1 MLEKMLDNHRI
12 LIAIPIILALLS
24 LLLIGFNGLEQGVD
38 LKGGSQAELQLTGSV
53 SPTELQDTLDA
64 KLDSNNIK
72 VTSNGNNKVTVELE
86 NNVNSSTFTS
96 ALDGK
101 ANVISYNEIGPVL
114 SEEAMGQIYIAMLF
128 AFIFMAITVFI
139 VFREPVPSVA
149 IILAALCDILI
160 ALGGMSIF
168 KIPLSIASVGALL
181 MLIGYSV
188 DTDILLTTRLLKR
201 REGTVEQRAKN
212 AMYTG
217 LTMSF
222 AAIAAMSILFVVTI
236 IIMPEAT
243 TLSNISAVLVIGLI
257 GDILSTWLMNLGIL
271 KTYIDWRQSKK
282 QEKYNISPS
291 SKEEKEDKKSKSS
304 DDKSKSSDDKT
315 SEKKSKLSFKDK
327 LKKKTEVEDDE
338 VMTKIQKEVE
348 KIDNMEKASIEELEK
363 EAGEIDGEASA
374 DTASSAESE
383 TPSKKKSSSKK
394 KKQKSGKKVNKRKA
408 KKQKG
413 KGGK

>member
-1 MLEKMLDNHRI
+1 MENHKI

-24 LLLIGFNGLEQGVD
+24 LVLIGFHGLEQGVD
-38 LKGGSQAELQLTGSV
+38 LKGGSQAELQLLGSV
-53 SPTELQDTLDA
+53 TPSELEDTLDA
-64 KLDSNNIK
+64 KLNTNNIK
-72 VTSNGNNKVTVELE
+72 VTNNGNNKVTVELE
-86 NNVNSSTFTS
+86 NNINSSTFTS
-96 ALDGK
+96 AINGK
-101 ANVISYNEIGPVL
+101 AKVIGYNEIGPVL
-114 SEEAMGQIYIAMLF
+114 SEEAMGQIYVAMIF
-128 AFIFMAITVFI
+128 AFLFMAITVFV

-201 REGTVEQRAKN
+201 REGTVEERAKN

-222 AAIAAMSILFVVTI
+222 AAIAAMGILFVVTKI
-236 IIMPEAT
+236 LMPEAT

-282 QEKYNISPS
+282 QEKYNVGS
-291 SKEEKEDKKSKSS
+291 SSSKSKSS
-304 DDKSKSSDDKT
+304 KSKEETSDK
-315 SEKKSKLSFKDK
+315 KLSLKDK
-327 LKKKTEVEDDE
+327 LKRKTEVEDDE
-338 VMTKIQKEVE
+338 VMVKIQEELE
-348 KIDNMEKASIEELEK
+348 KIDNMEEVEEDIPK
-363 EAGEIDGEASA
+363 S
-374 DTASSAESE
+374 
-383 TPSKKKSSSKK
+383 KKSSSKK
-394 KKQKSGKKVNKRKA
+394 SNKKQKTKGNKRKA

>member
-1 MLEKMLDNHRI
+1 MENHKI

-24 LLLIGFNGLEQGVD
+24 LVLIGFHGLEQGVD
-38 LKGGSQAELQLTGSV
+38 LKGGSQAELQLLGSV
-53 SPTELQDTLDA
+53 TPSELEDTLDA
-64 KLDSNNIK
+64 KLNTNNIK
-72 VTSNGNNKVTVELE
+72 VTNNGNNKVTVELE
-86 NNVNSSTFTS
+86 NNINSSTFTS
-96 ALDGK
+96 AINGK
-101 ANVISYNEIGPVL
+101 AKVIGYNEIGPVL
-114 SEEAMGQIYIAMLF
+114 SEEAMGQIYVAMIF
-128 AFIFMAITVFI
+128 AFLFMAITVFV

-201 REGTVEQRAKN
+201 REGTVEERAKN

-222 AAIAAMSILFVVTI
+222 AAIAAMGILFVVTKI
-236 IIMPEAT
+236 LMPEAT

-282 QEKYNISPS
+282 QEKYNVSSSS
-291 SKEEKEDKKSKSS
+291 SKNKSS
-304 DDKSKSSDDKT
+304 ESKDKT
-315 SEKKSKLSFKDK
+315 SEKESKLSLKDK
-327 LKKKTEVEDDE
+327 LKRKTEVEDDE
-338 VMTKIQKEVE
+338 VMSKIQEELE
-348 KIDNMEKASIEELEK
+348 KIDNMEESSENVPKSEK
-363 EAGEIDGEASA
+363 S
-374 DTASSAESE
+374 
-383 TPSKKKSSSKK
+383 PKKKSN
-394 KKQKSGKKVNKRKA
+394 KKQKAKGNKRKA
-408 KKQKG
+408 KKKKG
-413 KGGK
+413 KGGT

>member
-1 MLEKMLDNHRI
+1 MLEKMMENHKI

-24 LLLIGFNGLEQGVD
+24 LVLIGVNGLEQGVD
-38 LKGGSQAELQLTGSV
+38 LKGGSQAELQLLGSV
-53 SPTELQDTLDA
+53 TPTELEQTLDA
-64 KLDSNNIK
+64 KLNTNNIK
-72 VTSNGNNKVTVELE
+72 VTNNGNNKVTVELE

-96 ALDGK
+96 AINGK
-101 ANVISYNEIGPVL
+101 AKVISYNEIGPVL
-114 SEEAMGQIYIAMLF
+114 SEEAMGQIYVAMIF
-128 AFIFMAITVFI
+128 AFLFMAVTVFI
-139 VFREPVPSVA
+139 VFREPVPSIA

-201 REGTVEQRAKN
+201 REGTVESRAKN

-222 AAIAAMSILFVVTI
+222 AAIAAMGILFVVTKL
-236 IIMPEAT
+236 IMPEAT

-282 QEKYNISPS
+282 QDKYNISPS
-291 SKEEKEDKKSKSS
+291 ATNSKSS
-304 DDKSKSSDDKT
+304 DNSKEESDET
-315 SEKKSKLSFKDK
+315 SDKKSKLSFKDK

-338 VMTKIQKEVE
+338 VMNKIEEELE
-348 KIDNMEKASIEELEK
+348 KIDNMEK
-363 EAGEIDGEASA
+363 
-374 DTASSAESE
+374 SSQA
-383 TPSKKKSSSKK
+383 PKKSKNK
-394 KKQKSGKKVNKRKA
+394 KSGKKVNKRKA

>member
-1 MLEKMLDNHRI
+1 MLEKMMENHKI

-24 LLLIGFNGLEQGVD
+24 LVLIGFNGLEQGVD
-38 LKGGSQAELQLTGSV
+38 LKGGSQAELQLLGSV
-53 SPTELQDTLDA
+53 TPSELEDTLDA
-64 KLDSNNIK
+64 ELNTNNIK

-86 NNVNSSTFTS
+86 NNINSSTFTN
-96 ALDGK
+96 AINGK
-101 ANVISYNEIGPVL
+101 AKVISYNEIGPVL
-114 SEEAMGQIYIAMLF
+114 SEEAMGQIYVAMIF
-128 AFIFMAITVFI
+128 AFLFMAITVFI

-201 REGTVEQRAKN
+201 REGTVEERAKN

-222 AAIAAMSILFVVTI
+222 AAIAAMGILFVVTK

-243 TLSNISAVLVIGLI
+243 TLSNISAVLVIGLV

-282 QEKYNISPS
+282 QEKYNVGS
-291 SKEEKEDKKSKSS
+291 SSSKSKSS
-304 DDKSKSSDDKT
+304 KS
-315 SEKKSKLSFKDK
+315 EEEKSKLSFKDK
-327 LKKKTEVEDDE
+327 LKRKTEVEDDE
-338 VMTKIQKEVE
+338 VMTKIQ
-348 KIDNMEKASIEELEK
+348 EELEK
-363 EAGEIDGEASA
+363 IDHME
-374 DTASSAESE
+374 EVEENIPKSE
-383 TPSKKKSSSKK
+383 KPSNKKSN
-394 KKQKSGKKVNKRKA
+394 KKQKNKGNKRKA

>member
-1 MLEKMLDNHRI
+1 MENHKI

-24 LLLIGFNGLEQGVD
+24 LVLIGFNGLEQGVD
-38 LKGGSQAELQLTGSV
+38 LKGGSQAELQLLGSV
-53 SPTELQDTLDA
+53 TPSELEDTLDA
-64 KLDSNNIK
+64 KLNTNNIK
-72 VTSNGNNKVTVELE
+72 VTNNGNNKVTVELE
-86 NNVNSSTFTS
+86 NNINSSTFTS
-96 ALDGK
+96 AINGK
-101 ANVISYNEIGPVL
+101 ANVISYNEIGPIL
-114 SEEAMGQIYIAMLF
+114 SEEAMGQIYIAMIF
-128 AFIFMAITVFI
+128 AFLFMAITVFI

-201 REGTVEQRAKN
+201 REGTVEGRAKN

-222 AAIAAMSILFVVTI
+222 AAIAAMGILYVVTKI
-236 IIMPEAT
+236 LMPEAT

-282 QEKYNISPS
+282 QEKYNVGS
-291 SKEEKEDKKSKSS
+291 SSSKSKSS
-304 DDKSKSSDDKT
+304 KSD
-315 SEKKSKLSFKDK
+315 EGKSKLSFKDK
-327 LKKKTEVEDDE
+327 LKRKTEVEDDE
-338 VMTKIQKEVE
+338 VMTKIQDELE
-348 KIDNMEKASIEELEK
+348 KIDNMDESSDNIPKSEK
-363 EAGEIDGEASA
+363 
-374 DTASSAESE
+374 SSN
-383 TPSKKKSSSKK
+383 KKSN
-394 KKQKSGKKVNKRKA
+394 KKQKNKGNKRKA

>member
-1 MLEKMLDNHRI
+1 MLEKMMENHRI

-24 LLLIGFNGLEQGVD
+24 LVLIGFNGLEQGVD
-38 LKGGSQAELQLTGSV
+38 LKGGSQAELQLLGSV
-53 SPTELQDTLDA
+53 TPSELESTLDSQ
-64 KLDSNNIK
+64 LNTNNIK

-96 ALDGK
+96 AINGK
-101 ANVISYNEIGPVL
+101 AKVISYNEIGPVL

-128 AFIFMAITVFI
+128 AFLFMAITVFI

-168 KIPLSIASVGALL
+168 RIPLSIASVGALL

-222 AAIAAMSILFVVTI
+222 AAIAAMGILFAVTVL
-236 IIMPEAT
+236 IMPEAT

-282 QEKYNISPS
+282 QEKYNISS
-291 SKEEKEDKKSKSS
+291 SASKPEQSDKKDGSSDKKSK
-304 DDKSKSSDDKT
+304 
-315 SEKKSKLSFKDK
+315 LGFKDK

-338 VMTKIQKEVE
+338 IMSKIEEELE
-348 KIDNMEKASIEELEK
+348 KIDNMEKSSE
-363 EAGEIDGEASA
+363 
-374 DTASSAESE
+374 DTVAKSSKSN
-383 TPSKKKSSSKK
+383 KNKKSN
-394 KKQKSGKKVNKRKA
+394 KKVNKRKA

>member
-1 MLEKMLDNHRI
+1 MENHRI

-24 LLLIGFNGLEQGVD
+24 LVLIGFHGLEQGVD
-38 LKGGSQAELQLTGSV
+38 LKGGSQAELQLLGSV
-53 SPTELQDTLDA
+53 TPTELQNSLDA
-64 KLDSNNIK
+64 KLNTNNIK

-86 NNVNSSTFTS
+86 NNINSSTFTN

-101 ANVISYNEIGPVL
+101 AKVISYNEIGPVL

-128 AFIFMAITVFI
+128 AFLFMAITVFI

-201 REGTVEQRAKN
+201 REGTVEERAKN

-222 AAIAAMSILFVVTI
+222 AAIAAMGILFIVTV

-282 QEKYNISPS
+282 QEKYNTNTS
-291 SKEEKEDKKSKSS
+291 STKDNKSSNKSNEKETEESN
-304 DDKSKSSDDKT
+304 
-315 SEKKSKLSFKDK
+315 KKSKLGFKDR
-327 LKKKTEVEDDE
+327 LKKKSAVEDDE
-338 VMTKIQKEVE
+338 IMYKIEEELE
-348 KIDNMEKASIEELEK
+348 KIDNMEQSEAEEIIQSSTEGSAK
-363 EAGEIDGEASA
+363 EIVESKPK
-374 DTASSAESE
+374 SS
-383 TPSKKKSSSKK
+383 TKSKNKKSN
-394 KKQKSGKKVNKRKA
+394 KKVNKRKA
-408 KKQKG
+408 KKQRG

>member
-1 MLEKMLDNHRI
+1 MENHKI

-24 LLLIGFNGLEQGVD
+24 LVLIGFNGLEQGVD
-38 LKGGSQAELQLTGSV
+38 LKGGSLAELQLLGSV
-53 SPTELQDTLDA
+53 TPSELEDTLDA
-64 KLDSNNIK
+64 KLNTNNIK

-86 NNVNSSTFTS
+86 NNINSSTFTS
-96 ALDGK
+96 AINGK
-101 ANVISYNEIGPVL
+101 AKVISYNEIGPVL
-114 SEEAMGQIYIAMLF
+114 SEEAMGQIYVAMIF
-128 AFIFMAITVFI
+128 AFLFMAITVFV

-201 REGTVEQRAKN
+201 REGTVEERAKN

-222 AAIAAMSILFVVTI
+222 AAIAAMGILYVVTK

-282 QEKYNISPS
+282 QEKYNVSS
-291 SKEEKEDKKSKSS
+291 SSSKNKSSKSKEEA
-304 DDKSKSSDDKT
+304 
-315 SEKKSKLSFKDK
+315 SEKESKLGLKDK
-327 LKKKTEVEDDE
+327 LKRKTEVEDDE
-338 VMTKIQKEVE
+338 VMSKIQEELE
-348 KIDNMEKASIEELEK
+348 KIDNMEEIEENIPKSEK
-363 EAGEIDGEASA
+363 S
-374 DTASSAESE
+374 
-383 TPSKKKSSSKK
+383 SKKKSN
-394 KKQKSGKKVNKRKA
+394 KKQKTKGNKRKA
-408 KKQKG
+408 KKKKG

>member
-1 MLEKMLDNHRI
+1 MLEKMMENHKI

-24 LLLIGFNGLEQGVD
+24 LVLIGFNGLEQGVD
-38 LKGGSQAELQLTGSV
+38 LKGGSQAELQLLGSV
-53 SPTELQDTLDA
+53 TPSELEDTLDA
-64 KLDSNNIK
+64 KLNTNNIK
-72 VTSNGNNKVTVELE
+72 VTNNGNNKVTVELE
-86 NNVNSSTFTS
+86 NNINSSTFTS
-96 ALDGK
+96 AINGK
-101 ANVISYNEIGPVL
+101 AKVISYNEIGPIL
-114 SEEAMGQIYIAMLF
+114 SEEAMGQIYIAMIF
-128 AFIFMAITVFI
+128 AFLFMAITVFI

-201 REGTVEQRAKN
+201 REGTVEGRAKN

-222 AAIAAMSILFVVTI
+222 AAIAAMGILYVVTKI
-236 IIMPEAT
+236 LMPEAT

-282 QEKYNISPS
+282 QEKYNVGS
-291 SKEEKEDKKSKSS
+291 SSSKSKSS
-304 DDKSKSSDDKT
+304 KSD
-315 SEKKSKLSFKDK
+315 EGKSKLSFKDK
-327 LKKKTEVEDDE
+327 LKRKTEVEDDE
-338 VMTKIQKEVE
+338 VMTKIQEE
-348 KIDNMEKASIEELEK
+348 LDKIDNMDESSDNIPKSEK
-363 EAGEIDGEASA
+363 
-374 DTASSAESE
+374 SSN
-383 TPSKKKSSSKK
+383 KKSN
-394 KKQKSGKKVNKRKA
+394 KKQKNKGNKRKA

>member
-1 MLEKMLDNHRI
+1 MENHKI

-24 LLLIGFNGLEQGVD
+24 LFLIGFHGLEQGVD
-38 LKGGSQAELQLTGSV
+38 LKGGSQAELQLLDSV
-53 SPTELQDTLDA
+53 TPSELEDILDA
-64 KLDSNNIK
+64 KLNTQNIK
-72 VTSNGNNKVTVELE
+72 VTNNGNNKVTVELE
-86 NNVNSSTFTS
+86 NNINSSTFTS
-96 ALDGK
+96 AIDGK
-101 ANVISYNEIGPVL
+101 AKVISYNEIGPVL

-128 AFIFMAITVFI
+128 AFIFMAVTVFI

-201 REGTVEQRAKN
+201 REGTVEERAKN

-222 AAIAAMSILFVVTI
+222 AAIAAMAILFIVTKL
-236 IIMPEAT
+236 IMPEAT

-282 QEKYNISPS
+282 QDKFNVRSSSAKPEQESKS
-291 SKEEKEDKKSKSS
+291 SKEENSS
-304 DDKSKSSDDKT
+304 D
-315 SEKKSKLSFKDK
+315 EKKSKLSLKDK

-338 VMTKIQKEVE
+338 IMSKIQEELE
-348 KIDNMEKASIEELEK
+348 KIDNMEESEELEIQ
-363 EAGEIDGEASA
+363 E
-374 DTASSAESE
+374 
-383 TPSKKKSSSKK
+383 KSSSKK
-394 KKQKSGKKVNKRKA
+394 SKKQKSGKKVNKRKA

>member
-1 MLEKMLDNHRI
+1 MENHKI

-38 LKGGSQAELQLTGSV
+38 LKGGSLAELQLTGSV
-53 SPTELQDTLDA
+53 TPTELEQTLDA
-64 KLDSNNIK
+64 KLNTNNIK
-72 VTSNGNNKVTVELE
+72 VTNNGNNKVTVELE
-86 NNVNSSTFTS
+86 NNINSSTFAS
-96 ALDGK
+96 AINGK
-101 ANVISYNEIGPVL
+101 AKVISYNEIGPVL
-114 SEEAMGQIYIAMLF
+114 SEEAMGQIYIAMIF
-128 AFIFMAITVFI
+128 AFLFMAITVFI

-201 REGTVEQRAKN
+201 REGTVEERAKN

-222 AAIAAMSILFVVTI
+222 AAIAAMAILFIVTKI
-236 IIMPEAT
+236 LMPEAT

-282 QEKYNISPS
+282 QDKFNVSSSS
-291 SKEEKEDKKSKSS
+291 SKSGKTDKKSKSS
-304 DDKSKSSDDKT
+304 DDEDEKSKSR
-315 SEKKSKLSFKDK
+315 LKDR
-327 LKKKTEVEDDE
+327 LKRKAAVEDDE
-338 VMTKIQKEVE
+338 IMSKIE
-348 KIDNMEKASIEELEK
+348 DELEK
-363 EAGEIDGEASA
+363 IEDMEESSKEAAK
-374 DTASSAESE
+374 SS
-383 TPSKKKSSSKK
+383 TKKSNKAKK
-394 KKQKSGKKVNKRKA
+394 PKGNKRKA

>member
-1 MLEKMLDNHRI
+1 MLEKMMENHKI

-24 LLLIGFNGLEQGVD
+24 LVLIGFHGLEQGVD
-38 LKGGSQAELQLTGSV
+38 LKGGSQAELQLLGSV
-53 SPTELQDTLDA
+53 TPSELEDTLDA
-64 KLDSNNIK
+64 KLNTNNIK
-72 VTSNGNNKVTVELE
+72 VTNNGNNKVTVELE
-86 NNVNSSTFTS
+86 NNINSSTFTS
-96 ALDGK
+96 AINGK
-101 ANVISYNEIGPVL
+101 AKVISYNEIGPVL
-114 SEEAMGQIYIAMLF
+114 SEEAMGQIYVAMIF
-128 AFIFMAITVFI
+128 AFLFMAITVFV

-201 REGTVEQRAKN
+201 REGTVEERAKN

-222 AAIAAMSILFVVTI
+222 AAIAAMGILFVVTKI
-236 IIMPEAT
+236 LMPEAT

-282 QEKYNISPS
+282 QEKYNVGS
-291 SKEEKEDKKSKSS
+291 SSSKSKSS
-304 DDKSKSSDDKT
+304 KSKEETSD
-315 SEKKSKLSFKDK
+315 KSKLSLKDK
-327 LKKKTEVEDDE
+327 LKRKTEVEDDE
-338 VMTKIQKEVE
+338 VMTKIQEELE
-348 KIDNMEKASIEELEK
+348 KIDNMEEVEEDIPK
-363 EAGEIDGEASA
+363 S
-374 DTASSAESE
+374 
-383 TPSKKKSSSKK
+383 KKSSNKK
-394 KKQKSGKKVNKRKA
+394 SNKKQKTKGNKRKA

>member
-1 MLEKMLDNHRI
+1 MENHKI

-24 LLLIGFNGLEQGVD
+24 LVLIGFNGLEQGVD
-38 LKGGSQAELQLTGSV
+38 LKGGSLAELQLLGSV
-53 SPTELQDTLDA
+53 TPSELEDTLDA
-64 KLDSNNIK
+64 KLNTNNIK

-86 NNVNSSTFTS
+86 NNINSSTFTN
-96 ALDGK
+96 AINGK
-101 ANVISYNEIGPVL
+101 AKVISYNEIGPVL
-114 SEEAMGQIYIAMLF
+114 SEEAMGQIYVAMIF
-128 AFIFMAITVFI
+128 AFLFMAITVFV

-201 REGTVEQRAKN
+201 REGTVEERAKN

-222 AAIAAMSILFVVTI
+222 AAIAAMGILFVVTKI
-236 IIMPEAT
+236 LMPEAT

-282 QEKYNISPS
+282 QEKYNVSSSS
-291 SKEEKEDKKSKSS
+291 SKNKSS
-304 DDKSKSSDDKT
+304 KTKEETSDK
-315 SEKKSKLSFKDK
+315 ESKLSFKDK
-327 LKKKTEVEDDE
+327 LKRKTEVEDDE
-338 VMTKIQKEVE
+338 VMSKIQEELE
-348 KIDNMEKASIEELEK
+348 KIDNMEESSENVPKSEK
-363 EAGEIDGEASA
+363 S
-374 DTASSAESE
+374 
-383 TPSKKKSSSKK
+383 PKKKSN
-394 KKQKSGKKVNKRKA
+394 KKQKAKGNKRKA
-408 KKQKG
+408 KKKKG

>member
-1 MLEKMLDNHRI
+1 MLEKMMENHKI

-24 LLLIGFNGLEQGVD
+24 LVLIGFNGLEQGVD
-38 LKGGSQAELQLTGSV
+38 LKGGSLAELQLTGSV
-53 SPTELQDTLDA
+53 TPTELEQTLDS
-64 KLDSNNIK
+64 KLNTSNIK
-72 VTSNGNNKVTVELE
+72 VTNNGNNKVTVELE
-86 NNVNSSTFTS
+86 NNINSSTFTS

-101 ANVISYNEIGPVL
+101 AKVISYNEIGPVL

-128 AFIFMAITVFI
+128 AFLFMAITVFI

-222 AAIAAMSILFVVTI
+222 AAIAAMAILFIVTKI
-236 IIMPEAT
+236 LMPEAT

-282 QEKYNISPS
+282 QDKFNVSSSS
-291 SKEEKEDKKSKSS
+291 SKSGKSDKKSKSS
-304 DDKSKSSDDKT
+304 DEEDEKSKSR
-315 SEKKSKLSFKDK
+315 LKDR
-327 LKKKTEVEDDE
+327 LKRKAAVEDDE
-338 VMTKIQKEVE
+338 IMSKIE
-348 KIDNMEKASIEELEK
+348 EELEK
-363 EAGEIDGEASA
+363 IEDMEESSSEAAK
-374 DTASSAESE
+374 SS
-383 TPSKKKSSSKK
+383 TKKSNKPKK
-394 KKQKSGKKVNKRKA
+394 PKGNKRKA

>member
-1 MLEKMLDNHRI
+1 MENHKI

-24 LLLIGFNGLEQGVD
+24 LVLIGFHGLDQGVA
-38 LKGGSQAELQLTGSV
+38 LKGGSQAELQLLGSV
-53 SPTELQDTLDA
+53 TPSELEDTLDA
-64 KLDSNNIK
+64 KLNTNNIK

-86 NNVNSSTFTS
+86 NNINSSTFTS
-96 ALDGK
+96 AINGK
-101 ANVISYNEIGPVL
+101 AKVIGYNEIGPVL
-114 SEEAMGQIYIAMLF
+114 SEEAMGQIYVAMIF
-128 AFIFMAITVFI
+128 AFLFMAITVFV

-201 REGTVEQRAKN
+201 REGTVEERAKN

-222 AAIAAMSILFVVTI
+222 AAIAAMGILFVVTKI
-236 IIMPEAT
+236 LMPEAT

-282 QEKYNISPS
+282 QEKYNVSSSS
-291 SKEEKEDKKSKSS
+291 SKNKSS
-304 DDKSKSSDDKT
+304 ESKDKT
-315 SEKKSKLSFKDK
+315 SEKESKLSLKDK
-327 LKKKTEVEDDE
+327 LKRKTEVEDDE
-338 VMTKIQKEVE
+338 VMSKIQEELE
-348 KIDNMEKASIEELEK
+348 KIDNMEESSENVPKSEK
-363 EAGEIDGEASA
+363 S
-374 DTASSAESE
+374 
-383 TPSKKKSSSKK
+383 PKKKSN
-394 KKQKSGKKVNKRKA
+394 KKQKAKGNKRKA
-408 KKQKG
+408 KKKKG

>member
-1 MLEKMLDNHRI
+1 MLEKMMENHKI

-24 LLLIGFNGLEQGVD
+24 LVLIGFNGLEQGVD
-38 LKGGSQAELQLTGSV
+38 LKGGSQAELQLLGSV
-53 SPTELQDTLDA
+53 TPSELEDTLDA
-64 KLDSNNIK
+64 KLNTNNIK
-72 VTSNGNNKVTVELE
+72 VTNNGNNKVTVELE
-86 NNVNSSTFTS
+86 NNINSSTFTS
-96 ALDGK
+96 AINGK
-101 ANVISYNEIGPVL
+101 AKVISYNEIGPIL
-114 SEEAMGQIYIAMLF
+114 SEEAMGQIYIAMIF
-128 AFIFMAITVFI
+128 AFLFMAITVFI

-201 REGTVEQRAKN
+201 REGTVEGRAKN

-222 AAIAAMSILFVVTI
+222 AAIAAMGILYVVTKI
-236 IIMPEAT
+236 LMPEAT

-282 QEKYNISPS
+282 QEKYNVGS
-291 SKEEKEDKKSKSS
+291 SSSKSKSS
-304 DDKSKSSDDKT
+304 KSD
-315 SEKKSKLSFKDK
+315 EGKSKLSFKDK
-327 LKKKTEVEDDE
+327 LKRKTEVEDDE
-338 VMTKIQKEVE
+338 VMTKIQDELE
-348 KIDNMEKASIEELEK
+348 KIDNMDESSDNIPKSEK
-363 EAGEIDGEASA
+363 
-374 DTASSAESE
+374 SSN
-383 TPSKKKSSSKK
+383 KKSN
-394 KKQKSGKKVNKRKA
+394 KKQKNKGNKRKA

>member
-1 MLEKMLDNHRI
+1 MENHKI

-24 LLLIGFNGLEQGVD
+24 LVLIGFNGLEQGVD
-38 LKGGSQAELQLTGSV
+38 LKGGSLAELQLLGSV
-53 SPTELQDTLDA
+53 TPSELEDTLDA
-64 KLDSNNIK
+64 KLNTNNIK

-86 NNVNSSTFTS
+86 NNINSSTFTS
-96 ALDGK
+96 AINGK
-101 ANVISYNEIGPVL
+101 AKVISYNEIGPVL
-114 SEEAMGQIYIAMLF
+114 SEEAMGQIYVAMIF
-128 AFIFMAITVFI
+128 AFLFMAITVFV

-201 REGTVEQRAKN
+201 REGTVEERAKN

-222 AAIAAMSILFVVTI
+222 AAIAAMGILFVVTKI
-236 IIMPEAT
+236 LMPEAT
-243 TLSNISAVLVIGLI
+243 TLSNISAVLVIGLV

-282 QEKYNISPS
+282 QEKYNVGS
-291 SKEEKEDKKSKSS
+291 SSSKSKSS
-304 DDKSKSSDDKT
+304 KSKEETSDK
-315 SEKKSKLSFKDK
+315 KLSLKDK
-327 LKKKTEVEDDE
+327 LKRKTEVEDDE
-338 VMTKIQKEVE
+338 VMTKIQEELE
-348 KIDNMEKASIEELEK
+348 KIDNMEEVEEDIPK
-363 EAGEIDGEASA
+363 S
-374 DTASSAESE
+374 
-383 TPSKKKSSSKK
+383 KKSSSKK
-394 KKQKSGKKVNKRKA
+394 SNKKQKTKGNKRKA

>member
-1 MLEKMLDNHRI
+1 MLEKMMENHKI

-24 LLLIGFNGLEQGVD
+24 LVLIGVNGLEQGVD
-38 LKGGSQAELQLTGSV
+38 LKGGSQAELQLLGSV
-53 SPTELQDTLDA
+53 TPTELEQTLDA
-64 KLDSNNIK
+64 KLNTNNIK
-72 VTSNGNNKVTVELE
+72 VTNNGNNKVTVELE
-86 NNVNSSTFTS
+86 NNINSSTFTS
-96 ALDGK
+96 AINGK
-101 ANVISYNEIGPVL
+101 AKVISYNEIGPVL
-114 SEEAMGQIYIAMLF
+114 SEEAMGQIYVAMIF
-128 AFIFMAITVFI
+128 AFLFMAVTVFI

-160 ALGGMSIF
+160 ALGGMSLL

-222 AAIAAMSILFVVTI
+222 AAIAAMGILFVVTVL
-236 IIMPEAT
+236 IMPEAT

-282 QEKYNISPS
+282 QEKYNISS
-291 SKEEKEDKKSKSS
+291 SASKPEQSDKKDGSSDKKSK
-304 DDKSKSSDDKT
+304 
-315 SEKKSKLSFKDK
+315 LGFKDK

-338 VMTKIQKEVE
+338 IMSKIEEELE
-348 KIDNMEKASIEELEK
+348 KIDNMEKSSE
-363 EAGEIDGEASA
+363 
-374 DTASSAESE
+374 DTVAKSSKSN
-383 TPSKKKSSSKK
+383 KNKKSN
-394 KKQKSGKKVNKRKA
+394 KKVNKRKA

>member
-1 MLEKMLDNHRI
+1 MLEKMMENHRI

-24 LLLIGFNGLEQGVD
+24 LVLIGFNGLEQGVD
-38 LKGGSQAELQLTGSV
+38 LKGGSQAELQLLGSV
-53 SPTELQDTLDA
+53 TPSELESTLDSQ
-64 KLDSNNIK
+64 LNTNNIK

-96 ALDGK
+96 AINGK
-101 ANVISYNEIGPVL
+101 AKVISYNEIGPVL
-114 SEEAMGQIYIAMLF
+114 SEEAMGQIYIAMIF
-128 AFIFMAITVFI
+128 AFLFMAITVFI

-160 ALGGMSIF
+160 ALGGMSLL

-222 AAIAAMSILFVVTI
+222 AAIAAMGILFIVTVL
-236 IIMPEAT
+236 IMPEAT

-282 QEKYNISPS
+282 QEKYNISS
-291 SKEEKEDKKSKSS
+291 SASKPEQSDKKDGSSDKKSK
-304 DDKSKSSDDKT
+304 
-315 SEKKSKLSFKDK
+315 LGFKDK

-338 VMTKIQKEVE
+338 IMSKIEEELE
-348 KIDNMEKASIEELEK
+348 KIDNMEKSSE
-363 EAGEIDGEASA
+363 
-374 DTASSAESE
+374 DTVAKSSKSN
-383 TPSKKKSSSKK
+383 KNKKSN
-394 KKQKSGKKVNKRKA
+394 KKVNKRKA

>member
-1 MLEKMLDNHRI
+1 MLEKMMENHKI

-24 LLLIGFNGLEQGVD
+24 LVLIGFHGLEQGVD
-38 LKGGSQAELQLTGSV
+38 LKGGSQAELQLLGSV
-53 SPTELQDTLDA
+53 TPSELEDTLDA
-64 KLDSNNIK
+64 KLNTNNIK

-86 NNVNSSTFTS
+86 NNINSSTFTS
-96 ALDGK
+96 AINGK
-101 ANVISYNEIGPVL
+101 AKVIGYNEIGPVL
-114 SEEAMGQIYIAMLF
+114 SEEAMGQIYVAMIF
-128 AFIFMAITVFI
+128 AFLFMAITVFV

-201 REGTVEQRAKN
+201 REGTVEERAKN

-222 AAIAAMSILFVVTI
+222 AAIAAMGILFVVTKI
-236 IIMPEAT
+236 LMPEAT

-282 QEKYNISPS
+282 QEKYNVSSSS
-291 SKEEKEDKKSKSS
+291 SKNKSS
-304 DDKSKSSDDKT
+304 ESKDKT
-315 SEKKSKLSFKDK
+315 SEKESKLSLKDK
-327 LKKKTEVEDDE
+327 LKRKTEVEDDE
-338 VMTKIQKEVE
+338 VMSKIQEELE
-348 KIDNMEKASIEELEK
+348 KIDNMEESSENVPKSEK
-363 EAGEIDGEASA
+363 S
-374 DTASSAESE
+374 
-383 TPSKKKSSSKK
+383 PKKKSN
-394 KKQKSGKKVNKRKA
+394 KKQKAKGNKRKA
-408 KKQKG
+408 KKKKG

>member
-1 MLEKMLDNHRI
+1 MLEKMMENHKI

-24 LLLIGFNGLEQGVD
+24 LVLIGVNGLEQGVD
-38 LKGGSQAELQLTGSV
+38 LKGGSQAELQLLGSV
-53 SPTELQDTLDA
+53 TPTELEQTLDA
-64 KLDSNNIK
+64 KLNTNNIK
-72 VTSNGNNKVTVELE
+72 VTNNGNNKVTVELE
-86 NNVNSSTFTS
+86 NNINSSTFTS
-96 ALDGK
+96 AINGK

-114 SEEAMGQIYIAMLF
+114 SEEAMGQIYIAMIF
-128 AFIFMAITVFI
+128 AFLFMAVTVFI

-160 ALGGMSIF
+160 ALGGMSLF

-201 REGTVEQRAKN
+201 REGTVESRAKN

-222 AAIAAMSILFVVTI
+222 AAIAAMGILYIVTKL
-236 IIMPEAT
+236 IMPEAT

-282 QEKYNISPS
+282 QDKYNISPS
-291 SKEEKEDKKSKSS
+291 ATKSDSS
-304 DDKSKSSDDKT
+304 KT
-315 SEKKSKLSFKDK
+315 SEEESDETSDKKSKLSFKDK
-327 LKKKTEVEDDE
+327 LKRKTEVEDDE
-338 VMTKIQKEVE
+338 VMSKIEEELE
-348 KIDNMEKASIEELEK
+348 KIDNME
-363 EAGEIDGEASA
+363 
-374 DTASSAESE
+374 E
-383 TPSKKKSSSKK
+383 TPKPSNKSKNK
-394 KKQKSGKKVNKRKA
+394 KSGKKVNKRKA

>member
-1 MLEKMLDNHRI
+1 MENHKI

-24 LLLIGFNGLEQGVD
+24 LVLIGFNGLEQGVD
-38 LKGGSQAELQLTGSV
+38 LKGGSLAELQLTGSV
-53 SPTELQDTLDA
+53 TPTELEQTLDS
-64 KLDSNNIK
+64 KLNTSNIK
-72 VTSNGNNKVTVELE
+72 VTNNGNNKVTVELE
-86 NNVNSSTFTS
+86 NNINSSTFTS

-101 ANVISYNEIGPVL
+101 AKVISYNEIGPVL

-128 AFIFMAITVFI
+128 AFLFMAITVFI

-222 AAIAAMSILFVVTI
+222 AAIAAMAILFIVTKI
-236 IIMPEAT
+236 LMPEAT

-282 QEKYNISPS
+282 QDKFNVSSSS
-291 SKEEKEDKKSKSS
+291 SKSGKSDKKSKSS
-304 DDKSKSSDDKT
+304 DEEDEKSKSR
-315 SEKKSKLSFKDK
+315 LKDR
-327 LKKKTEVEDDE
+327 LKRKAAVEDDE
-338 VMTKIQKEVE
+338 IMSKIE
-348 KIDNMEKASIEELEK
+348 EELEK
-363 EAGEIDGEASA
+363 IEDMEESSSEAAK
-374 DTASSAESE
+374 SS
-383 TPSKKKSSSKK
+383 TKKSNKPKK
-394 KKQKSGKKVNKRKA
+394 PKGNKRKA

>member
-1 MLEKMLDNHRI
+1 MLEKMMENHKI

-24 LLLIGFNGLEQGVD
+24 LVLIGVNGLEQGVD
-38 LKGGSQAELQLTGSV
+38 LKGGSQAELQLLGSV
-53 SPTELQDTLDA
+53 TPTELEQTLDA
-64 KLDSNNIK
+64 KLNTNNIK
-72 VTSNGNNKVTVELE
+72 VTNNGNNKVTVELE

-96 ALDGK
+96 AINGK
-101 ANVISYNEIGPVL
+101 AKVISYNEIGPVL
-114 SEEAMGQIYIAMLF
+114 SEEAMGQIYVAMIF
-128 AFIFMAITVFI
+128 AFLFMAVTVFI

-201 REGTVEQRAKN
+201 REGTVESRAKN

-222 AAIAAMSILFVVTI
+222 AAIAAMGILFVVTKL
-236 IIMPEAT
+236 IMPEAT

-282 QEKYNISPS
+282 QDKYNISPS
-291 SKEEKEDKKSKSS
+291 ATNSKSS
-304 DDKSKSSDDKT
+304 DNSKDESDET

-338 VMTKIQKEVE
+338 VMNKIEEELE
-348 KIDNMEKASIEELEK
+348 KIDNMEE
-363 EAGEIDGEASA
+363 
-374 DTASSAESE
+374 SSQA
-383 TPSKKKSSSKK
+383 PKKSKNK
-394 KKQKSGKKVNKRKA
+394 KSGKKVNKRKA

>member
-1 MLEKMLDNHRI
+1 MENHKI

-24 LLLIGFNGLEQGVD
+24 LVLIGVHGLEQGVD
-38 LKGGSQAELQLTGSV
+38 LKGGSQAELQLLGSV
-53 SPTELQDTLDA
+53 TPSELEDTLDA
-64 KLDSNNIK
+64 KLNTNNIK
-72 VTSNGNNKVTVELE
+72 VTNNGNNKVTVELE
-86 NNVNSSTFTS
+86 NNINSSTFAS
-96 ALDGK
+96 AINGK
-101 ANVISYNEIGPVL
+101 AKVISYNEIGPVL

-128 AFIFMAITVFI
+128 AFLFMAITVFI

-201 REGTVEQRAKN
+201 REGTVEERAKN

-222 AAIAAMSILFVVTI
+222 AAIAAMAILFIVTKI
-236 IIMPEAT
+236 LMPEAT

-282 QEKYNISPS
+282 QEKFGLSSSS
-291 SKEEKEDKKSKSS
+291 SKSGKADKKSKSS
-304 DDKSKSSDDKT
+304 DDEKTSDEKSKS
-315 SEKKSKLSFKDK
+315 K
-327 LKKKTEVEDDE
+327 LKDRLKRKAAVEDDE
-338 VMTKIQKEVE
+338 IMSKIE
-348 KIDNMEKASIEELEK
+348 EELEK
-363 EAGEIDGEASA
+363 IEDMEE
-374 DTASSAESE
+374 SSNEVAKS
-383 TPSKKKSSSKK
+383 SIKKSNKT
-394 KKQKSGKKVNKRKA
+394 KKVKGNKRKA

>member
-1 MLEKMLDNHRI
+1 MENHKI
-12 LIAIPIILALLS
+12 LIAVPIILALLS
-24 LLLIGFNGLEQGVD
+24 LVLIGFNGLEQGVD
-38 LKGGSQAELQLTGSV
+38 LKGGSQAELQLLGSV
-53 SPTELQDTLDA
+53 TPSELEDTLDA
-64 KLDSNNIK
+64 KLNTKNIK
-72 VTSNGNNKVTVELE
+72 VTNNGNNKVTVELE

-96 ALDGK
+96 AIEGK
-101 ANVISYNEIGPVL
+101 AKVISYNEIGPVL
-114 SEEAMGQIYIAMLF
+114 SEEAMGQIYIAMIF
-128 AFIFMAITVFI
+128 AFLFMAITVFI

-160 ALGGMSIF
+160 ALGGMSIL

-222 AAIAAMSILFVVTI
+222 AAIAAMAILYIVTI

-282 QEKYNISPS
+282 QEKYNISS
-291 SKEEKEDKKSKSS
+291 SAAQSDKADKKSKSS
-304 DDKSKSSDDKT
+304 EDEET
-315 SEKKSKLSFKDK
+315 SENKSKLSFKDK
-327 LKKKTEVEDDE
+327 LKRKTEVEDDPI
-338 VMTKIQKEVE
+338 MSKIE
-348 KIDNMEKASIEELEK
+348 EELEK
-363 EAGEIDGEASA
+363 VEKIEEEEAS
-374 DTASSAESE
+374 SNKK
-383 TPSKKKSSSKK
+383 SKKNKK
-394 KKQKSGKKVNKRKA
+394 PGKKVNKRKA

>member
-1 MLEKMLDNHRI
+1 MLEKMMENHKI

-24 LLLIGFNGLEQGVD
+24 LFLIGFHGLEQGVD
-38 LKGGSQAELQLTGSV
+38 LKGGSQAELQLLDSV
-53 SPTELQDTLDA
+53 TPSELEDILDA
-64 KLDSNNIK
+64 KLNTQNIK
-72 VTSNGNNKVTVELE
+72 VTNNGNNKVTVELE
-86 NNVNSSTFTS
+86 NNINSSTFTS
-96 ALDGK
+96 AIDGK
-101 ANVISYNEIGPVL
+101 AKVISYNEIGPVL

-128 AFIFMAITVFI
+128 AFIFMAVTVFI

-201 REGTVEQRAKN
+201 REGTVEERAKN

-222 AAIAAMSILFVVTI
+222 AAIAAMAILFIVTKL
-236 IIMPEAT
+236 IMPEAT

-282 QEKYNISPS
+282 QDKFNVRSSSAKPEQESKS
-291 SKEEKEDKKSKSS
+291 SKEENSS
-304 DDKSKSSDDKT
+304 D
-315 SEKKSKLSFKDK
+315 EKKSKLSLKDK

-338 VMTKIQKEVE
+338 IMSKIQEELE
-348 KIDNMEKASIEELEK
+348 KIDNMEESEELEIQ
-363 EAGEIDGEASA
+363 E
-374 DTASSAESE
+374 
-383 TPSKKKSSSKK
+383 KSSSKK
-394 KKQKSGKKVNKRKA
+394 SKKQKSGKKVNKRKA

>member
-1 MLEKMLDNHRI
+1 MENHKI

-24 LLLIGFNGLEQGVD
+24 LVLIGFNGLEQGVD
-38 LKGGSQAELQLTGSV
+38 LKGGSQAELQLLGSV
-53 SPTELQDTLDA
+53 TPSELEDTLDA
-64 KLDSNNIK
+64 KLNTNNIK
-72 VTSNGNNKVTVELE
+72 VTNNGNNKVTVELE
-86 NNVNSSTFTS
+86 NNINSSTFTS
-96 ALDGK
+96 AINGK
-101 ANVISYNEIGPVL
+101 AKVIGYNEIGPVL
-114 SEEAMGQIYIAMLF
+114 SEEAMGQIYVAMIF
-128 AFIFMAITVFI
+128 AFLFMAITVFV

-201 REGTVEQRAKN
+201 REGTVEERAKN

-222 AAIAAMSILFVVTI
+222 AAIAAMGILFVVTKI
-236 IIMPEAT
+236 LMPEAT

-282 QEKYNISPS
+282 QEKYNVSSSS
-291 SKEEKEDKKSKSS
+291 SKNKSS
-304 DDKSKSSDDKT
+304 ESKDKT
-315 SEKKSKLSFKDK
+315 SEKESKLSLKDK
-327 LKKKTEVEDDE
+327 LKRKTEVEDDE
-338 VMTKIQKEVE
+338 VMSKIQEELE
-348 KIDNMEKASIEELEK
+348 KIDNMEESSENVPKSEK
-363 EAGEIDGEASA
+363 S
-374 DTASSAESE
+374 
-383 TPSKKKSSSKK
+383 PKKKSN
-394 KKQKSGKKVNKRKA
+394 KKQKAKGNKRKA
-408 KKQKG
+408 KKKKG

>member
-1 MLEKMLDNHRI
+1 MLL
-12 LIAIPIILALLS
+12 
-24 LLLIGFNGLEQGVD
+24 
-38 LKGGSQAELQLTGSV
+38 
-53 SPTELQDTLDA
+53 
-64 KLDSNNIK
+64 
-72 VTSNGNNKVTVELE
+72 
-86 NNVNSSTFTS
+86 
-96 ALDGK
+96 
-101 ANVISYNEIGPVL
+101 
-114 SEEAMGQIYIAMLF
+114 
-128 AFIFMAITVFI
+128 VFV

-201 REGTVEQRAKN
+201 REGTVEERAKN

-222 AAIAAMSILFVVTI
+222 AAIAAMGILFVVTKI
-236 IIMPEAT
+236 LMPEAT

-282 QEKYNISPS
+282 QEKYNVGSS
-291 SKEEKEDKKSKSS
+291 SSKSKSVKSKEETSDKK
-304 DDKSKSSDDKT
+304 
-315 SEKKSKLSFKDK
+315 LSLKDK
-327 LKKKTEVEDDE
+327 LKRKTEVEDDE
-338 VMTKIQKEVE
+338 VMTKIQEELE
-348 KIDNMEKASIEELEK
+348 KIDNMEESSEDIPKPEK
-363 EAGEIDGEASA
+363 
-374 DTASSAESE
+374 SSN
-383 TPSKKKSSSKK
+383 KKSN
-394 KKQKSGKKVNKRKA
+394 KKQKAKGNKRKA

>member
-1 MLEKMLDNHRI
+1 MENHRI

-24 LLLIGFNGLEQGVD
+24 LVLIGFNGLEQGVD
-38 LKGGSQAELQLTGSV
+38 LKGGSQAELQLLGSV
-53 SPTELQDTLDA
+53 TPTELQNSLDA
-64 KLDSNNIK
+64 KLNTNNIK
-72 VTSNGNNKVTVELE
+72 VTNNGNNKVTVELE
-86 NNVNSSTFTS
+86 NNINSSTFTN

-101 ANVISYNEIGPVL
+101 AKVISYNEIGPVL

-128 AFIFMAITVFI
+128 AFLFMAITVFI

-201 REGTVEQRAKN
+201 REGTVEERAKN

-222 AAIAAMSILFVVTI
+222 AAIAAMGILFIVTV

-282 QEKYNISPS
+282 QEKYNINPS
-291 SKEEKEDKKSKSS
+291 STKDNKSSKSNEKEAEESDKKSK
-304 DDKSKSSDDKT
+304 
-315 SEKKSKLSFKDK
+315 LGFKDR
-327 LKKKTEVEDDE
+327 LKKKSAVEDDE
-338 VMTKIQKEVE
+338 IMYKIEEELE
-348 KIDNMEKASIEELEK
+348 KIDNMEQSEAEEIIQTSTE
-363 EAGEIDGEASA
+363 G
-374 DTASSAESE
+374 SAEE
-383 TPSKKKSSSKK
+383 IVENKPKSSKK
-394 KKQKSGKKVNKRKA
+394 SKNKKSNKKVNKRKA
-408 KKQKG
+408 KKQRG

>member
-1 MLEKMLDNHRI
+1 MLEKMMENHRI

-24 LLLIGFNGLEQGVD
+24 LVLIGFNGLEQGVD
-38 LKGGSQAELQLTGSV
+38 LKGGSQAELQLLGSV
-53 SPTELQDTLDA
+53 TPSELESTLDSQ
-64 KLDSNNIK
+64 LNTNNIK

-96 ALDGK
+96 AINGK
-101 ANVISYNEIGPVL
+101 AKVISYNEIGPVL

-128 AFIFMAITVFI
+128 AFLFMAITVFI

-160 ALGGMSIF
+160 ALGGMSLL

-222 AAIAAMSILFVVTI
+222 AAIAAMGILFVVTI
-236 IIMPEAT
+236 LIMPEAT

-282 QEKYNISPS
+282 QEKYNISS
-291 SKEEKEDKKSKSS
+291 SASKPEQSDKKDETSDKKSK
-304 DDKSKSSDDKT
+304 
-315 SEKKSKLSFKDK
+315 LGFKDK

-338 VMTKIQKEVE
+338 IMSKIEEELE
-348 KIDNMEKASIEELEK
+348 KIDNMEKSSE
-363 EAGEIDGEASA
+363 
-374 DTASSAESE
+374 DTVAKSSKSN
-383 TPSKKKSSSKK
+383 KNKKSN
-394 KKQKSGKKVNKRKA
+394 KKVNKRKA

>member
-1 MLEKMLDNHRI
+1 MENHKI
-12 LIAIPIILALLS
+12 LIAVPIILALLS
-24 LLLIGFNGLEQGVD
+24 LVLIGFNGLERGVD
-38 LKGGSQAELQLTGSV
+38 LKGGSQAELQLLGSV
-53 SPTELQDTLDA
+53 TPTELENTLDA
-64 KLDSNNIK
+64 KLNTNNIK

-86 NNVNSSTFTS
+86 NNINSSTFTS

-101 ANVISYNEIGPVL
+101 AKVISYNEIGPVL
-114 SEEAMGQIYIAMLF
+114 SEEAMGQIYIAMIF
-128 AFIFMAITVFI
+128 AFLFMAITVFI

-160 ALGGMSIF
+160 ALGGMSIL

-201 REGTVEQRAKN
+201 REGTVEERAKN

-222 AAIAAMSILFVVTI
+222 AAIAAMGILYIVTI
-236 IIMPEAT
+236 LVMPEAT

-282 QEKYNISPS
+282 QEKFNVS
-291 SKEEKEDKKSKSS
+291 SSLSQSDKTDKKSKSS
-304 DDKSKSSDDKT
+304 DDEAEASD
-315 SEKKSKLSFKDK
+315 KKSKLSLKDK
-327 LKKKTEVEDDE
+327 LKKKTEVEDDPI
-338 VMTKIQKEVE
+338 MSKIE
-348 KIDNMEKASIEELEK
+348 EELEK
-363 EAGEIDGEASA
+363 VEKMENEEK
-374 DTASSAESE
+374 SSNEK
-383 TPSKKKSSSKK
+383 SKKNK
-394 KKQKSGKKVNKRKA
+394 KSGKKGNKRKA

>member
-1 MLEKMLDNHRI
+1 MENHRI

-24 LLLIGFNGLEQGVD
+24 LVLIGFHGLEQGVD
-38 LKGGSQAELQLTGSV
+38 LKGGSQAELQLLSSV
-53 SPTELQDTLDA
+53 TPTELQNSLDA
-64 KLDSNNIK
+64 KLNTNNIK

-86 NNVNSSTFTS
+86 NNINSSTFTN

-101 ANVISYNEIGPVL
+101 AKVISYNEIGPVL

-128 AFIFMAITVFI
+128 AFLFMAITVFI

-201 REGTVEQRAKN
+201 REGTVEERAKN

-222 AAIAAMSILFVVTI
+222 AAIAAMGILFIVTI

-282 QEKYNISPS
+282 QEKYNINTSSTKENKS
-291 SKEEKEDKKSKSS
+291 SKSNEKEAEESDKKSK
-304 DDKSKSSDDKT
+304 
-315 SEKKSKLSFKDK
+315 LGFKDR
-327 LKKKTEVEDDE
+327 LKKKSAVEDDE
-338 VMTKIQKEVE
+338 IMYKIEEELE
-348 KIDNMEKASIEELEK
+348 KIDNMEQSEAEEIIQTSTEGSV
-363 EAGEIDGEASA
+363 EEIV
-374 DTASSAESE
+374 ESK
-383 TPSKKKSSSKK
+383 PKSSKK
-394 KKQKSGKKVNKRKA
+394 SKNKKSNKKVNKRKA
-408 KKQKG
+408 KKQRG